1 MQRSSL
7 TSGKESILV
16 VDDDPGMLRYTRG
29 LLEMAHYQVET
40 ASCGTEAVG
49 RLQGGARPDLILLD
63 MSMPQMDGLRTIEAC
78 RLARPEQKIVVLS
91 CNTSTSMVVEAMRRG
106 ALDYITKPFYN
117 SDLQAMMDR
126 WLPPKTTCAE
136 SAGSD
141 CEMIDGDVFFL
152 ASSPA
157 MKKIRSQITQLAKVE
172 IPVLLLGESG
182 VGKEVVARL
191 IHKLSP
197 RASRPSVKVN
207 CAAIPADLLES
218 ELFGYE
224 AGAFTGATR
233 TKPGK
238 FELCDHGTILLDE
251 IGEMSPLLQ
260 AKLLHVLQ
268 DGQFSRLGGRSTLSA
283 DFRLLAATNINIE
296 EAIEN
301 GAFREDLFYR
311 LNAFTIRIPP
321 LRERREEIEHLMR
334 HFLADFSAKCSQPPP
349 QLSSRLI
356 QACKQYHWPGNL
368 RELGNF
374 VKRFVVFQDEEQV
387 ISELEEKDRNVRAF
401 AEVVH
406 PEAVHP
412 APIHAASQENG
423 AAGLKSLM
431 KDLKHSAEVKVIE
444 EALAATKWNRK
455 LAALRLQISCKALRY
470 KIKQYRISPPETPA
484 HASALRAARIS
495 NA

>member
-1 MQRSSL
+1 MSSSL

-16 VDDDPGMLRYTRG
+16 VDDDRGALGYTKG
-29 LLEMAHYQVET
+29 LLEMAHYRVET

-49 RLQGGARPDLILLD
+49 RLQGGARPALILLD
-63 MSMPQMDGLRTIEAC
+63 ISMPQMDGLRTIEAC
-78 RLARPEQKIVVLS
+78 RLARPEQKIIVLS
-91 CNTSTSMVVEAMRRG
+91 RNSSPSMVVEAMRRG
-106 ALDYITKPFYN
+106 ALDYITKPFDE
-117 SDLQAMMDR
+117 SDLQDMIAR
-126 WLPPKTTCAE
+126 WLPPKTRCAE

-141 CEMIDGDVFFL
+141 CESIDGEVFFL

-157 MKKIRSQITQLAKVE
+157 MRKIRSQVAQLAKVD

-197 RASRPSVKVN
+197 RANRPTVKVN
-207 CAAIPADLLES
+207 CAAIPSELLES

-224 AGAFTGATR
+224 SGAFTGATR

-238 FELCDHGTILLDE
+238 FELCDKGTILLDE

-296 EAIEN
+296 EAMEI
-301 GAFREDLFYR
+301 GTFRQDLFYR

-321 LRERREEIEHLMR
+321 LRERQEEIEHLMK
-334 HFLADFSAKCSQPPP
+334 HFLTDFSVKCGQPPP
-349 QLSSRLI
+349 PLSPRLI
-356 QACKQYHWPGNL
+356 EACKQYHWPGNL

-374 VKRFVVFQDEEQV
+374 VKRYVIFRDEEHV
-387 ISELEEKDRNVRAF
+387 ISELEQKGRNLGAM
-401 AEVVH
+401 
-406 PEAVHP
+406 AVIHREG
-412 APIHAASQENG
+412 IHAVSQEND

-444 EALAATKWNRK
+444 EALTATNWNRK
-455 LAALRLQISCKALRY
+455 MAALRLKISCKALRY
-470 KIKQYRISPPETPA
+470 KIKQYHISPPEPPA
-484 HASALRAARIS
+484 HTIALRGARAS

>member
-1 MQRSSL
+1 MKSSSL

-16 VDDDPGMLRYTRG
+16 VDDDPSVLQYTRG
-29 LLEMAHYQVET
+29 LLEMAHYRVET

-49 RLQGGARPDLILLD
+49 RLQGGEKPDLILLD
-63 MSMPQMDGLRTIEAC
+63 MSMPQMDGLRTIEGC
-78 RLARPEQKIVVLS
+78 RAARPEQKIVVLS
-91 CNTSTSMVVEAMRRG
+91 CDTSTSTVVEAIRRG
-106 ALDYITKPFYN
+106 ALDYIIKPFYL
-117 SDLQAMMDR
+117 SHLQALMGR
-126 WLPPKTTCAE
+126 WLPPKTKCTE

-141 CEMIDGDVFFL
+141 CEPIDGEVFFL

-157 MKKIRSQITQLAKVE
+157 MRKIRSQVTQLAKIE

-197 RASRPSVKVN
+197 RANRPSVKVN

-224 AGAFTGATR
+224 AGAFTGATK

-268 DGQFSRLGGRSTLSA
+268 DGQFSRLGGRSTLTA
-283 DFRLLAATNINIE
+283 DFRLLAATNIKIE

-301 GAFREDLFYR
+301 GTFREDLFYR

-334 HFLADFSAKCSQPPP
+334 HFLSDFSSKCNQPRP
-349 QLSSRLI
+349 QLSPRLI

-374 VKRFVVFQDEEQV
+374 VKRFVVFQDEQQM
-387 ISELEEKDRNVRAF
+387 ISELEEKGSNLGPF
-401 AEVVH
+401 AEAQRRATQVG
-406 PEAVHP
+406 
-412 APIHAASQENG
+412 SQEND

-431 KDLKHSAEVKVIE
+431 KDLKHSAEIKVIE
-444 EALAATKWNRK
+444 EALAATNWNRK
-455 LAALRLQISCKALRY
+455 MAALRLKISCKALRY
-470 KIKQYRISPPETPA
+470 KIKQYHIAPPEPVHTVTVRGA
-484 HASALRAARIS
+484 RATTA
-495 NA
+495 